1 MLSTCEGS
9 FGSNPQSG
17 SVRPSVE
24 NPSRLVVF
32 VLFLF
37 SFFVFCFF
45 SVFFVGGGGEGCQ
58 VNNTE
63 CQVVELSVLH
73 LESSMLPVR
82 LILLF
87 KISKKSL
94 RNVTAAK
101 TKLFDPTQHCIPHI
115 DFLKCVLYVCV
126 MKCICGKLKR
136 LVF

>member
-9 FGSNPQSG
+9 LGSNPQSG

-45 SVFFVGGGGEGCQ
+45 RFFLLEGGEGCQ

-63 CQVVELSVLH
+63 SLVVELSVLH
-73 LESSMLPVR
+73 LESYMLPVR

-101 TKLFDPTQHCIPHI
+101 TKLFDPTQHFIPHI

>member
-9 FGSNPQSG
+9 LG

-37 SFFVFCFF
+37 SFFV
-45 SVFFVGGGGEGCQ
+45 VFFFCWGEGEGCQ

-63 CQVVELSVLH
+63 SLVVELSVLR
-73 LESSMLPVR
+73 LKSSTLPVR

>member
-1 MLSTCEGS
+1 MKVPLAQTHRAAQCV
-9 FGSNPQSG
+9 P
-17 SVRPSVE
+17 VWRI
-24 NPSRLVVF
+24 LLD
-32 VLFLF
+32 LFLF
-37 SFFVFCFF
+37 CFCFHF
-45 SVFFVGGGGEGCQ
+45 LLFFFLLGGGGGEGCQ

-63 CQVVELSVLH
+63 SLVVELSVLH

-126 MKCICGKLKR
+126 MKCICDKLKR

>member
-1 MLSTCEGS
+1 MKVPLAQTHRAAQCV
-9 FGSNPQSG
+9 P
-17 SVRPSVE
+17 VWRI
-24 NPSRLVVF
+24 LLDL
-32 VLFLF
+32 LFLF
-37 SFFVFCFF
+37 CFCFHF
-45 SVFFVGGGGEGCQ
+45 LFFFAGEGEGEGCQ

-63 CQVVELSVLH
+63 SLVVELSVLR
-73 LESSMLPVR
+73 LESSTLPVR

-94 RNVTAAK
+94 RNGTATK
-101 TKLFDPTQHCIPHI
+101 TKLFDPTQHFIPHI

>member
-1 MLSTCEGS
+1 MKVPLAQCV
-9 FGSNPQSG
+9 P
-17 SVRPSVE
+17 VWRI
-24 NPSRLVVF
+24 LLDL
-32 VLFLF
+32 LFLF
-37 SFFVFCFF
+37 CFCFHFLFFVFFGFF
-45 SVFFVGGGGEGCQ
+45 CWGGEGCQ

-63 CQVVELSVLH
+63 SLVVELSVLH
-73 LESSMLPVR
+73 LEISMLPVR